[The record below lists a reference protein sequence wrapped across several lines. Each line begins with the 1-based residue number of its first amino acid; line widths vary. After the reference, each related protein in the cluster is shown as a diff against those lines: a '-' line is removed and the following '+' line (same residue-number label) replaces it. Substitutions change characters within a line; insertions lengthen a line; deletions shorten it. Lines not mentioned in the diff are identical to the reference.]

1 MTILFNILEILIVLV
16 PILMTVAFVTIA
28 ERKIMASMQRRCGP
42 NAVGVWGLM
51 QPFADAL
58 KLLVKEIIIPRQSN
72 TILFVIGPCITLV
85 FALIGWAIIPF
96 GEGLAIFDY
105 ELGVFF
111 ALAVSSIG
119 SYGILIS
126 GWAANSKYAFMGAV
140 RSTAQLLSYE
150 LVFSS
155 IILILIMFS
164 GSFSLTFIVECQQA
178 VWNIFP
184 LLPIALMFLI
194 AILAETNRPPFDL
207 PEAESELVAGFMTE
221 HGSSIFVFFFL
232 GEYSSLILMSAFMS
246 IFFLGGHHCPD
257 LHKFLYE
264 PFIYVYYLFNDWIH
278 KIVNYDYSIDSYIN
292 NLENNQYKDI
302 YGKENINLNQIIDDI
317 DYDLYLEENTNS
329 SDFVHE
335 KINFDSLDEEVT
347 LDLYNL
353 INDGIIYVINSF
365 RNQNKSNLFNLEE
378 IKDVNKEYITEFT
391 DKDTIL
397 NTLSI
402 LIDKIQGSYIL
413 GFKIIIVVFFYIW
426 IRASFPRLRYDQLMS
441 LCWKELLPLVFAYI
455 IFTLCLLYTFDMMPF
470 GTTF

>member
-1 MTILFNILEILIVLV
+1 MLIFINILEVLIVLI

-28 ERKIMASMQRRCGP
+28 ERKVMAAMQRRCGP
-42 NAVGVWGLM
+42 NAVGVWGLL

-72 TILFVIGPCITLV
+72 SLLFIIGPCITLI
-85 FALIGWAIIPF
+85 FALLGWSIIPF
-96 GEGLAIFDY
+96 GEGLTIFDY

-126 GWAANSKYAFMGAV
+126 GWAANSKYAFMGAI

-155 IILILIMFS
+155 IVLILIIFS
-164 GSFSLTFIVECQQA
+164 GSYSLTYIVECQQA

-184 LLPIALMFLI
+184 LLPIGLMFFI

-221 HGSSIFVFFFL
+221 HGASIFVFFFL
-232 GEYSSLILMSAFMS
+232 GEYSSLILMSAFMA

-257 LHKFLYE
+257 LYKLILDPILLIYNYFKPMDINIHYNNYEYYNSFLKNYNVIE
-264 PFIYVYYLFNDWIH
+264 NTEILYSNMWNLNSGVKTLF
-278 KIVNYDYSIDSYIN
+278 SS
-292 NLENNQYKDI
+292 KDI
-302 YGKENINLNQIIDDI
+302 IFESINL
-317 DYDLYLEENTNS
+317 L
-329 SDFVHE
+329 V
-335 KINFDSLDEEVT
+335 
-347 LDLYNL
+347 
-353 INDGIIYVINSF
+353 
-365 RNQNKSNLFNLEE
+365 
-378 IKDVNKEYITEFT
+378 
-391 DKDTIL
+391 
-397 NTLSI
+397 
-402 LIDKIQGSYIL
+402 DKIYGSYII

-426 IRASFPRLRYDQLMS
+426 VRASFPRLRYDQLMS

-455 IFTLCLLYTFDMMPF
+455 LFTVCLFYTFDMMPF
-470 GTTF
+470 GFSF